1 MDIAVYFGI
10 FLLGLSAG
18 SFLNALVFRLGT
30 AESILWGR
38 SHCQTCQHTL
48 EWHELIPLAS
58 FAILGGKCK
67 ACHAPISFQYPIVE
81 LLTAL
86 TFSLIYI
93 SYKNTI
99 SFASPFA
106 VLGGLPLQAGL
117 ANIFGYAFG
126 LIFYFIVAALLLG
139 IGIYDFRTK
148 IIAPALI
155 APFFILALIGLALQW
170 FSGASLAG
178 IAATVIAALLVLA
191 FFAGL
196 WVFSKGRAMGFGD
209 AELAS
214 TIVLFLG
221 SGYGLLALLLA
232 FWLGAIFGLFLIAAG
247 RAHLKSAIPFGP
259 FLVAGAFIALLWGEA
274 MLRTYFA
281 IFL

>member
-1 MDIAVYFGI
+1 MYAGI

-38 SHCQTCQHTL
+38 SHCMACSHTL
-48 EWHELIPLAS
+48 EWHELIPVAS

-67 ACHAPISFQYPIVE
+67 SCHAPISFQYPIVE
-81 LLTAL
+81 LLTAVVFL
-86 TFSLIYI
+86 FIYA
-93 SYKNTI
+93 SYQNTI
-99 SFASPFA
+99 FLASPFV
-106 VLGGLPLQAGL
+106 VLGGLSTQADL
-117 ANIFGYAFG
+117 SNILWYAFG
-126 LIFYFIVAALLLG
+126 LAFYFIAATLLMG

-155 APFFILALIGLALQW
+155 LPFFILTLIGLAVRW
-170 FSGASLAG
+170 FSGAALAE
-178 IAATVIAALLVLA
+178 IAATVIAAFLVFA

-196 WVFSKGRAMGFGD
+196 WFFSKGRAMGFGD

-214 TIVLFLG
+214 VIVLFLG
-221 SGYGLLALLLA
+221 SGYGLLSLLLA
-232 FWLGAIFGLFLIAAG
+232 FWLGAIFGLFLIVAG
-247 RAHLKSAIPFGP
+247 KAHLKSEIPFGP
-259 FLVAGAFIALLWGEA
+259 FLVAGALVVIFWGEA
-274 MLRTYFA
+274 ILRTYFA